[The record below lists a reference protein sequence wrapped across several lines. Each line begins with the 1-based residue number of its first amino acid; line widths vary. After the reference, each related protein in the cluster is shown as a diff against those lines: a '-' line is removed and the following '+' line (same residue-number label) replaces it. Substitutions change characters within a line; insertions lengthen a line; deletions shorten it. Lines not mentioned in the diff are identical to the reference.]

1 MQVRHEGCSQEGS
14 GMSYAFVRGKRLTR
28 FARLFHFDWGNLRSR
43 ARAFDTGIPTGK
55 MKFRRQF
62 RS

>member
-1 MQVRHEGCSQEGS
+1 
-14 GMSYAFVRGKRLTR
+14 MSYAFVRGKRLTR

>member
-1 MQVRHEGCSQEGS
+1 MGNCAAR
-14 GMSYAFVRGKRLTR
+14 AFDRGKRLSR

-43 ARAFDTGIPTGK
+43 ACAFDTGIPTGK

-62 RS
+62 RPRQFRP